1 MRQTIVSKGNRCRLG
16 IDAMGEWLGWDKDF
30 QKYKKIAAIPTA
42 DAVASA
48 AIRDMRS

>member
-1 MRQTIVSKGNRCRLG
+1 MPC
-16 IDAMGEWLGWDKDF
+16 GEGVVMDNDF
-30 QKYKKIAAIPTA
+30 QKYKKIAAIPMA